1 MIERFDWT
9 DHAER
14 RIRERRFD
22 RINVEMN
29 IRLGH
34 DRRRRND
41 GRADWQV
48 LGQRMD
54 GIWFV
59 AIYDHPVDED
69 LDRVR
74 IVSVWELE
82 ERGIS

>member
-14 RIRERRFD
+14 RLRERDFE
-22 RINVEMN
+22 RINVEMA

-34 DRRRRND
+34 DGRSRND
-41 GRADWQV
+41 GPADWLV
-48 LGQRMD
+48 LGQRMTS
-54 GIWFV
+54 ISFV
-59 AIYDHPVDED
+59 VIYDHPVDED

-74 IVSVWELE
+74 VVSVWDLE
-82 ERGIS
+82 ERGTS

>member
-14 RIRERRFD
+14 RIREREFH
-22 RINVEMN
+22 RINVEMA

-34 DRRRRND
+34 DGRSRND
-41 GRADWQV
+41 GRADWMV
-48 LGQRMD
+48 LGQRMA
-54 GIWFV
+54 GASFV
-59 AIYDHPVDED
+59 VIYDHPVGED

-74 IVSVWELE
+74 IVSVWDL
-82 ERGIS
+82 